1 MMVKNQL
8 LKKFNWIIELRS
20 WVYPVTLIFMF
31 DLFPNQRQQK
41 KPRFKIAAFLF
52 GSITFSIGEN
62 IINTIFLLLGKIKR
76 TFLSFYNTIKATKL
90 YWKKC

>member
-31 DLFPNQRQQK
+31 NLSSNQRQQK
-41 KPRFKIAAFLF
+41 SRDLKSQLF
-52 GSITFSIGEN
+52 YLCQLIIDYLIDGVPSQPMISLTVSTTACVPGASNLRGS
-62 IINTIFLLLGKIKR
+62 
-76 TFLSFYNTIKATKL
+76 
-90 YWKKC
+90 

>member
-1 MMVKNQL
+1 MVLVIMAWNMKNWPIRL
-8 LKKFNWIIELRS
+8 TNFVNI
-20 WVYPVTLIFMF
+20 
-31 DLFPNQRQQK
+31 N
-41 KPRFKIAAFLF
+41 

-90 YWKKC
+90 Y

>member
-31 DLFPNQRQQK
+31 NLSSNQRQQK
-41 KPRFKIAAFLF
+41 KPRFKIAAFYLCQLIIGYLIDGVPSQPMISLTVSTTACVPGASNLR
-52 GSITFSIGEN
+52 GS
-62 IINTIFLLLGKIKR
+62 
-76 TFLSFYNTIKATKL
+76 
-90 YWKKC
+90 